1 MPLEVKWYD
10 DEHTILVATIAKN
23 TSWTD
28 YHTAVDAIIHEAQQ
42 SAHPVYAIFHDEVG
56 MPAGNPM
63 PHLKSGINRMAI
75 EQNLALMYIAGSRGS
90 TGFVRTIMEIIGKTL
105 GQRVMTSGNKFG
117 GFVKTLDEAVAHI
130 KAMHTESQANAV
142 SSPQP

>member
-10 DEHTILVATIAKN
+10 EHTILIATIAKD

-28 YHTAVDAIIHEAQQ
+28 YHTAVDTVIHAAQQ
-42 SAHPVYAIFHDEVG
+42 STHPVYTIFHDEVG

-63 PHLKSGINRMAI
+63 PHLKSGINRLAM

-90 TGFVRTIMEIIGKTL
+90 SGFVRTIMEIIGKTL

-117 GFVKTLDEAVAHI
+117 GFTKTLDEAVAHI
-130 KAMHTESQANAV
+130 KAIHTESRASAV
-142 SSPQP
+142 SSPHP

>member
-10 DEHTILVATIAKN
+10 DEHTILIATIAKD

-28 YHTAVDAIIHEAQQ
+28 YHAAVDTIVREAQQ

-63 PHLKSGINRMAI
+63 PHLKSGITRMAK
-75 EQNLALMYIAGSRGS
+75 EENLGLTLIAGSRGS
-90 TGFVRTIMEIIGKTL
+90 SGFVRTIMEIIGKTF
-105 GQRVMTSGNKFG
+105 GQRVVTSGNKFG
-117 GFVKTLDEAVAHI
+117 GFVKTLDEAVAQI
-130 KAMHTESQANAV
+130 KGESQRIAG
-142 SSPQP
+142 